1 MASATS
7 FALRSARSKLP
18 QMLGSDLLSQLP
30 ETFVRSLVSPV
41 GVALAADKAAQ
52 GGWRLDVPSELRA
65 DPPVSST
72 CPTQVGPFRGCTCVP
87 TRWWAELV
95 RWTDV
100 CKIRYAPP
108 IADNR
113 LWQQDGGR
121 DGAQDQPRAKS

>member
-41 GVALAADKAAQ
+41 GPPVALAADKAAQ

-65 DPPVSST
+65 DPPVSFDLPNT
-72 CPTQVGPFRGCTCVP
+72 GRTLPGLHVRAHALVGRAGAVDRRLQNQVRPAHCG
-87 TRWWAELV
+87 
-95 RWTDV
+95 
-100 CKIRYAPP
+100 
-108 IADNR
+108 
-113 LWQQDGGR
+113 
-121 DGAQDQPRAKS
+121 